1 METVLDTAGVNFVFS
16 QFERLPRTK
25 LSDLAPTA
33 NMRFL
38 FLSNDCAILSIL
50 PVLYCRVV
58 ENVGEVVST
67 VLGRMKL
74 SRANR
79 SLYPLVKQINRIEE
93 SFLSLVVF

>member
-16 QFERLPRTK
+16 QSERLPRTK
-25 LSDLAPTA
+25 LSDVTPIA
-33 NMRFL
+33 NMKFL
-38 FLSNDCAILSIL
+38 FLSNNHAILSIL
-50 PVLYCRVV
+50 PVLYCRLV

-79 SLYPLVKQINRIEE
+79 SL
-93 SFLSLVVF
+93 